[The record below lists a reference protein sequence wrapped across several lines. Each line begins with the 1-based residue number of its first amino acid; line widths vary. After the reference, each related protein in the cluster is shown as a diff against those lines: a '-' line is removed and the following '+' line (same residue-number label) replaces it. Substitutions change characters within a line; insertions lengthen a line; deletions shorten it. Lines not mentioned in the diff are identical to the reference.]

1 MISKVYRIK
10 TETEMMNLG
19 GELSKICDC
28 SCIVYLTGELGAGKT
43 VLVRGFL
50 RALGYKDAIK
60 SPTYTLV
67 ESYKL
72 SGKQI
77 YHFDLYRVT
86 NQMEELE
93 NIGIRDYFSHQ
104 AICLIEWPE
113 NGKGMLP
120 KADVICDIKIINDER
135 KVYVQIITDDV
146 CR

>member
-1 MISKVYRIK
+1 MSSKIYRIK

-19 GELSKICDC
+19 GKLSKICGS
-28 SCIVYLTGELGAGKT
+28 SCVIYLTGELGAGKT

-50 RALGYKDAIK
+50 RALGYKMAIK

-72 SGKQI
+72 NGKQI

-86 NQMEELE
+86 NPSEELE

-104 AICLIEWPE
+104 TIYLIEWPE
-113 NGKGMLP
+113 NAGGMLP
-120 KADVICDIKIINDER
+120 KADIICDIKIVNNER
-135 KVYVQIITDDV
+135 DVYIQTNLPFV
-146 CR
+146 

>member
-1 MISKVYRIK
+1 MSSKIYRIK
-10 TETEMMNLG
+10 TETKMMNLG
-19 GELSKICDC
+19 GKLSRICGN
-28 SCIVYLTGELGAGKT
+28 SCIIYLTGELGVGKT

-50 RALGYKDAIK
+50 RVLGYKNAIK

-72 SGKQI
+72 NGKQI

-86 NQMEELE
+86 NPREELE
-93 NIGIRDYFSHQ
+93 NVGIRDYFSHP

-120 KADVICDIKIINDER
+120 KADIICDIKIVNNER
-135 KVYVQIITDDV
+135 DVYIQTNLPFV
-146 CR
+146 

>member
-1 MISKVYRIK
+1 MISKVYRIRS
-10 TETEMMNLG
+10 ETAMMNLG
-19 GELSKICDC
+19 GKLSKICGS
-28 SCIVYLTGELGAGKT
+28 SCVIYLTGELGAGKT

-77 YHFDLYRVT
+77 YHFDLYRVV
-86 NQMEELE
+86 NSSEELE
-93 NIGIRDYFSHQ
+93 NIGIRDYFSLP
-104 AICLIEWPE
+104 AICLVEWPE

-120 KADVICDIKIINDER
+120 KGDIICTIKILNTER
-135 KVYVQIITDDV
+135 DVYIQTNLSFI
-146 CR
+146 